1 MIFLKEH
8 LSGTYEWPS
17 ENERILLDTV
27 PSRRLF
33 NRWNGYQTLFVINL
47 FLMQAGLALE
57 HYGKKA
63 ENILLAKLP
72 LDDMSEKKVLA
83 WLNAQ
88 SGDIIS

>member
-47 FLMQAGLALE
+47 FLVQAGLALE
-57 HYGKKA
+57 HYGKKSRKYIA
-63 ENILLAKLP
+63 RQITA
-72 LDDMSEKKVLA
+72 
-83 WLNAQ
+83 
-88 SGDIIS
+88 